1 MSYCLR
7 AEKLV
12 KSYHRRRVLDGVSLE
27 VKQGEIVGLLGP
39 NGAGKTTTFAILAG
53 LVSSDEG
60 KIYLKGEDISRW
72 PMYLR
77 ARAGIGL
84 LPQEPSIFLGL
95 TVEENILAI
104 QEMVLDNKKERAE
117 ITELLQQFG
126 LKNLSRV
133 KACYLSGGERR
144 RLELARAM
152 AINPEFLLLDEP
164 FTGID
169 PLATL
174 ELRELLQGLKKEGL
188 GILVTDHN
196 VRETLRIT
204 DRAAIIDRGQILES
218 GAPQEIVNSPEVR
231 KRYLGEEFR
240 LF

>member
-1 MSYCLR
+1 MSSCLR
-7 AEKLV
+7 AENLV
-12 KSYHRRRVLDGVSLE
+12 KKYGRRRVLDQVSLE
-27 VKQGEIVGLLGP
+27 VRQGEIIGLLGP

-53 LVSSDEG
+53 LISPDEG
-60 KIYLKGEDISRW
+60 KVFLNEEDISRW

-77 ARAGIGL
+77 ARAGIGF
-84 LPQEPSIFLGL
+84 LPQEPSILQGL

-104 QEMVLDNKKERAE
+104 LEMVADERREKAE
-117 ITELLQQFG
+117 VDELLQQFG
-126 LKNLSRV
+126 LQNLSRV

-152 AINPEFLLLDEP
+152 AIRPDFLLLDEP

-169 PLATL
+169 PLAIL
-174 ELRELLQGLKKEGL
+174 ELQAVLLELKEKGL

-218 GAPQEIVNSPEVR
+218 GPPREIVQSPEVK
-231 KRYLGEEFR
+231 KRYLGEDFR

>member
-1 MSYCLR
+1 MR

-12 KSYHRRRVLDGVSLE
+12 KSYRRRRVLDGVSLE

-53 LVSSDEG
+53 LVSPNEG
-60 KIYLKGEDISRW
+60 KIFLKGEDISRW

-95 TVEENILAI
+95 TVEENILAV
-104 QEMVLDNKKERAE
+104 QEMVLNDKKERAE
-117 ITELLQQFG
+117 IAALLQQFG

-133 KACYLSGGERR
+133 KAYYLSGGERR

-152 AINPEFLLLDEP
+152 AIKPDFLLLDEP

-174 ELRELLQGLKKEGL
+174 ELRELLQGLKREGL

-204 DRAAIIDRGQILES
+204 DRATIIDRGQILES

>member
-1 MSYCLR
+1 MR

-12 KSYHRRRVLDGVSLE
+12 KSYRRRRVLIGVSLE

-53 LVSSDEG
+53 LVSPDEG
-60 KIYLKGEDISRW
+60 KVFLKGEDISHW

-84 LPQEPSIFLGL
+84 LPQEPSLFLGL

-104 QEMVLDNKKERAE
+104 QEMVLDDRKERAE
-117 ITELLQQFG
+117 IAELLQQFG

-133 KACYLSGGERR
+133 KACYLSGGEKR
-144 RLELARAM
+144 RLEIARAM
-152 AINPEFLLLDEP
+152 ALKPDFLLLDEP

-174 ELRELLQGLKKEGL
+174 ELRELLQNLKKNGI

-196 VRETLRIT
+196 VRETLKIT
-204 DRAAIIDRGQILES
+204 DQATIIDG
-218 GAPQEIVNSPEVR
+218 GEIIKTGSPEEIINSSEVR

>member
-104 QEMVLDNKKERAE
+104 QEMVLDDKKERAE

>member
-1 MSYCLR
+1 M
-7 AEKLV
+7 V
-12 KSYHRRRVLDGVSLE
+12 KSYRRRRVLDGVTLE
-27 VKQGEIVGLLGP
+27 VKQGEIIGLLGP

-53 LVSSDEG
+53 LVSPDEG
-60 KIYLKGEDISRW
+60 KIFLKGVDISRW

-77 ARAGIGL
+77 ARAGMGF
-84 LPQEPSIFLGL
+84 LPQEPSVFLGL

-104 QEMVLDNKKERAE
+104 QEMVANDNKEKAP
-117 ITELLQQFG
+117 IGELLKQFG
-126 LKNLSRV
+126 LKSLRQV
-133 KACYLSGGERR
+133 KAYYLSGGERR

-152 AINPEFLLLDEP
+152 AVRPEFLLLDEP

-169 PLATL
+169 PLAIL
-174 ELRELLQGLKKEGL
+174 ELRELLQELKKRGL

-196 VRETLRIT
+196 VRETLKIT
-204 DRAAIIDRGQILES
+204 DRTMIIDRGKILES
-218 GAPQEIVNSPEVR
+218 GSPEEIINSPEVR

>member
-1 MSYCLR
+1 MR

-12 KSYHRRRVLDGVSLE
+12 KSYRRRRVLDGVSLE

-39 NGAGKTTTFAILAG
+39 NGAGKTTTFALLAG
-53 LVSSDEG
+53 LISPDEG
-60 KIYLKGEDISRW
+60 KIFLKGEDISRW

-84 LPQEPSIFLGL
+84 LPQEPSLFLGL

-104 QEMVLDNKKERAE
+104 QEMVSDDKKEKAE
-117 ITELLQQFG
+117 IAELLQQFG
-126 LKNLSRV
+126 LKKLSRV

-152 AINPEFLLLDEP
+152 AIKPNFLLLDEP

-204 DRAAIIDRGQILES
+204 DRAAIIDRGQILET

>member
-1 MSYCLR
+1 MR

-204 DRAAIIDRGQILES
+204 DRAAIIDRGQILKS

>member
-1 MSYCLR
+1 MR

-104 QEMVLDNKKERAE
+104 QEMVLDDKKERAE